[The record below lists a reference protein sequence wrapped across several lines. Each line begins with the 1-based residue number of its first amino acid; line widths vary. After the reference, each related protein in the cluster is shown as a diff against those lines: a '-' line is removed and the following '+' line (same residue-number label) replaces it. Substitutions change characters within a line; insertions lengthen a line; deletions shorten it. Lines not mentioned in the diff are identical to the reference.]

1 LRPVGTGAER
11 EARKR
16 LAREREVVARQLQK
30 RLDNLVSI
38 AYSDDIT
45 KNGDTETVPAALK
58 TSGSLAE
65 ETETFVMVET
75 VQTPAIVGDTI
86 GGPEDIARLDA
97 MEKAVKSNLPIA
109 LLTSADRTAARKRM
123 REALYDL
130 WQTDLW
136 RLRKQK
142 NGMEYDSFRVY
153 AAERLKV
160 TPSRISQLIGAEH
173 EDRVAAIN
181 SGVEGIAILTA
192 TQFSPRAG
200 GTRGPRSVG
209 ANETAAVILRGLEHW
224 QNDSGERIRAISDE
238 DAGAV
243 EALASAHKAAVA
255 SLADYRTLLAQYANQ
270 AAAAQA
276 KAKAEREE
284 AKAKRESAKAD
295 KEQARL
301 ALNVENIKKAG

>member
-1 LRPVGTGAER
+1 M
-11 EARKR
+11 
-16 LAREREVVARQLQK
+16 
-30 RLDNLVSI
+30 LDNLVSI
-38 AYSDDIT
+38 AYSDDTQEI
-45 KNGDTETVPAALK
+45 ETVPTA
-58 TSGSLAE
+58 TQHVGSLVG
-65 ETETFVMVET
+65 ETETIEMVET
-75 VQTPAIVGDTI
+75 VQTPAITGETL

-97 MEKAVKSNLPIA
+97 MEKAVRSNMPIA
-109 LLTSADRTAARKRM
+109 LLTAADRVAARKRM

-160 TPSRISQLIGAEH
+160 TPSRISQLISAEH

-181 SGVEGIAILTA
+181 SGVEGVNVLSA
-192 TQFSPRAG
+192 TQFSPRTG
-200 GTRGPRSVG
+200 GVRGPRSVG
-209 ANETAAVILRGLEHW
+209 VNETAAVILRGLEHW
-224 QNDSGERIRAISDE
+224 QADSGERIRAISDD
-238 DAGAV
+238 DAEAV
-243 EALASAHKAAVA
+243 EALAAAHKAAVGA
-255 SLADYRTLLAQYANQ
+255 LSDYRTLLAGYANL
-270 AAAAQA
+270 AAAAA
-276 KAKAEREE
+276 EKAKQERAE